1 MAADQTIV
9 NAAFKYGESTV
20 GLDKSKYYKDV
31 LQSRVDTMKNIA
43 NAFQEKTIANEQAWE
58 AIAGSTEEMMN
69 SLASEDQLG
78 SMGAANIA
86 HLKTLK
92 KEFIRAG
99 DNKDKQNEVKIKIQ
113 KVVKTINKLAGG
125 FSKYGEAYLDDTLDR
140 QASDPEFTN
149 ILGRIWE
156 RDDVYDDTQFNWTDS
171 GDLEIIVDGQV
182 TNSNQ
187 LFDKLI
193 VKNDET
199 MNGLGSLGM
208 TMEKRGVDGLEIS
221 RGENVESVKS
231 LWSGAK
237 GKSNFATT
245 INSSTFGSASFL
257 QALVNNEGIH
267 KTLEGLNKFDNNGD
281 GKVNSSDFAT
291 DENKQKLIESLTNVH
306 SDIFDF
312 ETAKQVAAEWYND
325 SYLQSKYD
333 DGVSARKKTSN
344 NNGDGGGLPFD
355 NDQSY
360 GKTGDYTSGSILNA
374 KYDDIKNR
382 NNFYHN
388 GVTARAGKT
397 GWEIDQE
404 EDGKTVTSEVTT
416 SQLMAIMKLNFY
428 QFNKLKNNDPFSA
441 KSDFDF
447 SAGVPE
453 SGVLKKE
460 FQTKK

>member
-58 AIAGSTEEMMN
+58 AIAGNTEEMMN

-78 SMGAANIA
+78 NMGAANIA

-92 KEFIRAG
+92 KEFLSAG
-99 DNKDKQNEVKIKIQ
+99 GNKDRQNEVKIKIQ

-156 RDDVYDDTQFNWTDS
+156 RDDVYDDTQFNWTES
-171 GDLEIIVDGQV
+171 GDLEIVVDGEV

-193 VKNDET
+193 VKNDQT
-199 MNGLGSLGM
+199 INGLGTLGV
-208 TMEKRGVDGLEIS
+208 TMEKRGSQGLKIS
-221 RGENVESVKS
+221 RGENVESIKS

-237 GKSNFATT
+237 GKSSFATT
-245 INSSTFGSASFL
+245 INSSTFGSASFI

-267 KTLEGLNKFDNNGD
+267 KTLEGLNKFDNNAD

-325 SYLQSKYD
+325 SYLQSKY
-333 DGVSARKKTSN
+333 
-344 NNGDGGGLPFD
+344 
-355 NDQSY
+355 
-360 GKTGDYTSGSILNA
+360 
-374 KYDDIKNR
+374 
-382 NNFYHN
+382 
-388 GVTARAGKT
+388 
-397 GWEIDQE
+397 
-404 EDGKTVTSEVTT
+404 EDGKGSIENNPKNKSGNYIIGKQSVPKASIDPTVALLNGNKDYPTDTSWNGVVHKRENGKYFVYDDAAGEFIEVNKDTVAN
-416 SQLMAIMKLNFY
+416 SIGIMSKRYGYNSAEAEPKSENSLN
-428 QFNKLKNNDPFSA
+428 L
-441 KSDFDF
+441 
-447 SAGVPE
+447 G
-453 SGVLKKE
+453 
-460 FQTKK
+460 

>member
-92 KEFIRAG
+92 KEFVRAG
-99 DNKDKQNEVKIKIQ
+99 GNKDKQNEVKIKIQ

-156 RDDVYDDTQFNWTDS
+156 RDDVYDDTQFNWTES
-171 GDLEIIVDGQV
+171 GDLEIIVDGYA

-199 MNGLGSLGM
+199 MNGLGSLGV

-221 RGENVESVKS
+221 RGENVESIKS

-267 KTLEGLNKFDNNGD
+267 KTLEGLNKFDNNAD
-281 GKVNSSDFAT
+281 GKVNSGDFAT

-333 DGVSARKKTSN
+333 DGVSARKKTTNNNKKGGASINPKQSYPIVSN
-344 NNGDGGGLPFD
+344 NRQYNVSGLTLISTYESFESKIPFRGPASGNYIVYNPTTKTYD
-355 NDQSY
+355 TYKTYDEYKENPEKPLKSRTAEELIIVEGWDQV
-360 GKTGDYTSGSILNA
+360 GLVNK
-374 KYDDIKNR
+374 R
-382 NNFYHN
+382 NN
-388 GVTARAGKT
+388 G
-397 GWEIDQE
+397 
-404 EDGKTVTSEVTT
+404 
-416 SQLMAIMKLNFY
+416 
-428 QFNKLKNNDPFSA
+428 
-441 KSDFDF
+441 
-447 SAGVPE
+447 
-453 SGVLKKE
+453 
-460 FQTKK
+460 